1 MLVITELSEDDEA
14 YSFNVTFHGPGDR
27 SFVLSAE
34 NQESMEEWMKAI
46 TCASYDYMKVM
57 VTELQKQVDELTGS
71 KVFNSIELYW
81 LNNVLKHDQ
90 NLNGSK
96 NLGWKTSLRDL
107 LLQHLPFL
115 LDIDTTL
122 LIYLKDRLM
131 QPIQR
136 AKKWWKR
143 KILPAFMLAMDNKLL
158 RLEKIGEKQ
167 RKVVLKVALLLLK
180 MF

>member
-71 KVFNSIELYW
+71 KVFNSI
-81 LNNVLKHDQ
+81 
-90 NLNGSK
+90 
-96 NLGWKTSLRDL
+96 
-107 LLQHLPFL
+107 
-115 LDIDTTL
+115 
-122 LIYLKDRLM
+122 
-131 QPIQR
+131 
-136 AKKWWKR
+136 KWY
-143 KILPAFMLAMDNKLL
+143 
-158 RLEKIGEKQ
+158 
-167 RKVVLKVALLLLK
+167 
-180 MF
+180 